1 MQYILQ
7 EVDSPKLEQEFL
19 DVVKLIYRDY
29 PNYVRP
35 FDSSIK
41 QIFDP
46 KKNKLFSDGEAI
58 RWVVKESD
66 SCRVVGR
73 IAAFYN
79 REQASLEEQPTGGCG
94 FFEAIDNKEVAFLL
108 FDAAREWLKSK
119 GMEAMDGPINFGAR
133 DAFWGLLVENFDSQP
148 LFENPYNPPYYKA
161 LFEEYGFMNYFNQ
174 HSYVK
179 KIEVGALSEAVYE
192 RVKRLRENPS
202 FRFEHAKRNNL
213 DKLIED
219 FRVVYNKAWS
229 GFSGVKEMT
238 REEALSMMNMLK
250 PIFDERLLYFA
261 YYDNEPVG
269 FFIMIPDLNR
279 IIGDFDGKLGFW
291 QMIKLWWRL
300 KVRRKVDRVFGL
312 IFGVTPEFQGKGVES
327 GMIYAFEEQVK
338 GLSYKSLELAWIG
351 DFNPVMMR
359 MVESF
364 VCASKFKMH
373 TTYRYLFDREKEFK
387 RCPSLRRKRKPMPQR
402 ESSEAENKEN

>member
-1 MQYILQ
+1 
-7 EVDSPKLEQEFL
+7 
-19 DVVKLIYRDY
+19 
-29 PNYVRP
+29 
-35 FDSSIK
+35 
-41 QIFDP
+41 
-46 KKNKLFSDGEAI
+46 
-58 RWVVKESD
+58 
-66 SCRVVGR
+66 
-73 IAAFYN
+73 
-79 REQASLEEQPTGGCG
+79 
-94 FFEAIDNKEVAFLL
+94 
-108 FDAAREWLKSK
+108 
-119 GMEAMDGPINFGAR
+119 
-133 DAFWGLLVENFDSQP
+133 
-148 LFENPYNPPYYKA
+148 
-161 LFEEYGFMNYFNQ
+161 MNYFNQ

-202 FRFEHAKRNNL
+202 FRFEHARRNNL

-387 RCPSLRRKRKPMPQR
+387 RCPSLRRKRKPMPQQ